1 MSERDSLTTQDD
13 ELGARLAT
21 LREVTPPPSLVPRV
35 MQRIAVPARDTLW
48 TWLRR
53 PRRFELRMSPLALGG
68 LAVAGLLFFALLARN
83 PRPGQVLSA
92 RPTAVLPVVASAPE
106 AEVVLVRFVL
116 VTRGAHRVALAGDF
130 NGWDPDH
137 TLLDKAEGDGTF
149 VANLWLTRGAHEYMF
164 VVDGQWVPDPSAP
177 SRIPDGFGR
186 TNSLLWL

>member
-1 MSERDSLTTQDD
+1 
-13 ELGARLAT
+13 
-21 LREVTPPPSLVPRV
+21 
-35 MQRIAVPARDTLW
+35 
-48 TWLRR
+48 
-53 PRRFELRMSPLALGG
+53 MSPLALGG

-116 VTRGAHRVALAGDF
+116 VTRGCASGGAGRRLQRL
-130 NGWDPDH
+130 GPGPH
-137 TLLDKAEGDGTF
+137 SARQAEGDGTF

>member
-92 RPTAVLPVVASAPE
+92 RPTAVLPVVASAWMIPCST
-106 AEVVLVRFVL
+106 RF
-116 VTRGAHRVALAGDF
+116 AAAAKRVAPWPSLPTAWR
-130 NGWDPDH
+130 GWPVSW
-137 TLLDKAEGDGTF
+137 A
-149 VANLWLTRGAHEYMF
+149 A
-164 VVDGQWVPDPSAP
+164 SARR
-177 SRIPDGFGR
+177 SAA
-186 TNSLLWL
+186 TC